1 MLGDIIGGDKRV
13 KWEGRTLPA
22 EVGVG
27 SLYPGRPICPSEEGF
42 LFCDAHGSREARKS
56 SVGLC
61 LGEGAPLP
69 CLLLLSQGKTW

>member
-1 MLGDIIGGDKRV
+1 MLRDIIGDDKRV

-27 SLYPGRPICPSEEGF
+27 SLYPGRPICSSEEVF
-42 LFCDAHGSREARKS
+42 LFCDAQGSPEATKS